1 MEKVN
6 EIISLENSFFGT
18 MKADYETIYT
28 KLFGEIE
35 PSDMDM
41 NLLVQCGN
49 RYCSPLLSHY
59 PMKKVVSFIVNK
71 YGESWERIKETLSLD
86 YDVLK
91 PYSNTTTTKST
102 KTANSTNNETS
113 EETNGI
119 IGFDSETIT
128 DSDTTHATSNNST
141 DETQTDNTT
150 VINGGNLGS
159 RTNADLITN
168 EIEMRKVSF
177 VSLALNDIQS
187 QLTLDIY

>member
-18 MKADYETIYT
+18 MKVDYETLYT
-28 KLFGEIE
+28 KLFREIE

-71 YGESWERIKETLSLD
+71 YGESWEHIKETLSLD

-91 PYSNTTTTKST
+91 PYTNTTTTEST

-119 IGFDSETIT
+119 VGFDSETIT
-128 DSDTTHATSNNST
+128 DSDTTHATSNNMA
-141 DETQTDNTT
+141 DETQNENTT

-159 RTNADLITN
+159 RTNADLISN

-177 VSLALNDIQS
+177 ISLALNDIQS